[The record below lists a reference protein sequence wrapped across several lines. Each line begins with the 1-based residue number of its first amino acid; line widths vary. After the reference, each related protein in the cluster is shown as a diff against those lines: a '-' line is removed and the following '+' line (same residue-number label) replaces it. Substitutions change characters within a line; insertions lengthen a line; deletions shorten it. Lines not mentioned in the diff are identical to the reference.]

1 MAFVLILI
9 GLVLVVSAYQGTQ
22 SQLGADLKQDIPPFA
37 VWALAIAA
45 VGGLGFIPGMKV
57 ISRYLIALVLVVL
70 VLRNYVNITNGFK
83 TAVATSAPAQA
94 TVDPAT
100 QFADTGTVTAPNALS
115 STAALTPA
123 GVVQGGAQKVAMS
136 LLDPATYLALVSGA
150 A

>member
-9 GLVLVVSAYQGTQ
+9 GMVLVVSAYQGTQ
-22 SQLGADLKQDIPPFA
+22 GQLGTDLKQDIPPFA

-83 TAVATSAPAQA
+83 TAIATSAPAQA
-94 TVDPAT
+94 TADPAT
-100 QFADTGTVTAPNALS
+100 QFADTGTVAPSAMS